1 MNTVKTAHTAPPRP
15 RLLVLGATGGTG
27 RLIVAEALARGF
39 EVRALVRSPA
49 KASGLEGAELFIGD
63 ARDQAA
69 LRNALEGMDAVVSA
83 LGTPVS
89 PFREVTVLST
99 ATKALVNAMKA
110 AGVSR
115 LVCITGMG
123 AGDSAGHG
131 GFVFDRLILP
141 ALLRKVYA
149 DKDRQEAIVRGS
161 GLDWVLVRPAV
172 LNDKAPTHAIR
183 ALTDLSGFHGGTIA
197 RADVAG
203 FVLDQ
208 VNTGTWLGRS
218 PLITW

>member
-1 MNTVKTAHTAPPRP
+1 MNAVNTVHSDLARP
-15 RLLVLGATGGTG
+15 KILVLGATGGTG
-27 RLIVAEALARGF
+27 RLIVKQALARGF
-39 EVRALVRSPA
+39 SVRVLARSAA
-49 KASGLEGAELFIGD
+49 KASGLEDAEVVIGD
-63 ARDQAA
+63 ARDESV
-69 LRNALEGMDAVVSA
+69 LRHALEGMDAVVSA
-83 LGTPVS
+83 LGTPAS
-89 PFREVTVLST
+89 PFREVTLLSS
-99 ATKALVNAMKA
+99 ATTALVSAMKA
-110 AGVSR
+110 ARVSR

-131 GFVFDRLILP
+131 GFVFDRLIFP

-161 GLDWVLVRPAV
+161 GLDWVLVRPSV

-183 ALTDLSGFHGGTIA
+183 ALTDLSGFHGGTVA

-208 VNTGTWLGRS
+208 VNTDTWLRRA
-218 PLITW
+218 PLISW